1 MPVETEV
8 SRAVAK
14 AVQAL
19 CPEGPPRAWS
29 LIVTVFGD
37 SGGEVEINAAPLS
50 RILAM
55 TGVSGAAL
63 RVALHR
69 LKADGW
75 ITARRVG
82 RSSAYRL
89 HPDRLAE
96 TRAASA
102 RIYATAAPE
111 PDAWHVL
118 VEPPDAPATAPDR
131 GEALRIGP
139 TLLLRAGTPE
149 DGDGLL
155 LRPVRPVPGW
165 LRDTLG
171 SAELRAAYDGL
182 LAGLEQV
189 EHLTRDRSLD
199 PAEAIALRVLVVH
212 EWRRVILR
220 HPALPDQLFPDDW
233 PGAACRGRVQQ
244 LLARFPRPD
253 AALLAAL

>member
-1 MPVETEV
+1 MSAETLA
-8 SRAVAK
+8 SRAVAE
-14 AVQAL
+14 AVQEL
-19 CPEGPPRAWS
+19 CPDAPPRAWS

-37 SGGEVEINAAPLS
+37 TGGEIEITAAPLA
-50 RILAM
+50 RILAL

-89 HPDRLAE
+89 HPNRLSE

-102 RIYATAAPE
+102 RIYATAAPD

-118 VEPPDAPATAPDR
+118 VEPPDAPATTPDR

-149 DGDGLL
+149 AGDGLL

-182 LAGLEQV
+182 LSGLTKV
-189 EHLTRDRSLD
+189 DHLTRDRSLD
-199 PAEAIALRVLVVH
+199 PAEAIALRILVVH
-212 EWRRVILR
+212 AWRRVILR
-220 HPALPDQLFPDDW
+220 HPALPDALFPDDW
-233 PGAACRGRVQQ
+233 PAAACRAQVLR

-253 AALLAAL
+253 AAQLAAL